1 MDFDMLLIGFLILI
15 TVIIVTVMID
25 NYLRSLKD
33 KEIYA
38 LSLANLEN
46 QLKSGAISEKTYKEI
61 RINLD
66 ERYFERLKNK

>member
-1 MDFDMLLIGFLILI
+1 
-15 TVIIVTVMID
+15 
-25 NYLRSLKD
+25 LRSLKD

-38 LSLANLEN
+38 LSLSNLEN

-61 RINLD
+61 RLNLD

>member
-38 LSLANLEN
+38 LSLENLEN

>member
-15 TVIIVTVMID
+15 TVIIITVMID

-38 LSLANLEN
+38 MSLANLEN
-46 QLKSGAISEKTYKEI
+46 QLQSGTISEKTYKEI